1 MSIIKWDKDSFIK
14 DMRENC
20 SREVAKIGV
29 QIIEFSEKYANDI
42 SWGRGEEHGTMTFRC
57 DSDLGYL
64 PIFHLSSDGR
74 LNLQINFL
82 RGKEIPPMV
91 MKDMVVKLEAIF
103 MYEFDEEMYPV
114 DTYEY
119 VEEMFHTQTQ
129 VIKFLKTIE
138 GVSYRL
144 KQ

>member
-1 MSIIKWDKDSFIK
+1 MNTIKWDKDTFIK
-14 DMRENC
+14 HMRENC

-29 QIIEFSEKYANDI
+29 QIINFSEKFADDI

-74 LNLQINFL
+74 LNMQINFL

-91 MKDMVVKLEAIF
+91 LRDMVVKLEAIF

-119 VEEMFHTQTQ
+119 IEDMFHTQTQ
-129 VIKFLKTIE
+129 VDKFLKTIE